1 MFMFTL
7 QALTSLLN
15 NTIIIFLIAPVIP
28 VSSGLPLCGGVPR
41 GGDHR
46 VDSEIHRDD
55 VCDGERVAQH
65 DSKKTFAN
73 LETSQKAL

>member
-1 MFMFTL
+1 MFIFTL
-7 QALTSLLN
+7 LALTSLVN
-15 NTIIIFLIAPVIP
+15 NTIIIFLLASVVP

-55 VCDGERVAQH
+55 VCDAERVAQH

-73 LETSQKAL
+73 LETAQ